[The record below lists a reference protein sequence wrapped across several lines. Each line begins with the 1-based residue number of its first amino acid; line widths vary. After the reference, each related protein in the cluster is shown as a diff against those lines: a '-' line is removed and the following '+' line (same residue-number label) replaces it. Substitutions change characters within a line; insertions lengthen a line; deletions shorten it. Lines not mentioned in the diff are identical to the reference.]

1 MTLVGAGDYIT
12 ILPNEIVRSYFNDSL
27 IKLETDEFNFQAT
40 VDIIYSKDLKLT
52 NAARRL
58 KKNIEL
64 FIRSHG

>member
-1 MTLVGAGDYIT
+1 MFSTA
-12 ILPNEIVRSYFNDSL
+12 
-27 IKLETDEFNFQAT
+27 A

-52 NAARRL
+52 KAARQL